1 MALIMASE
9 DRSRDSAHVLVGCLA
24 LTPRFIYRQNI
35 ETIGIE
41 LNDVNF

>member
-9 DRSRDSAHVLVGCLA
+9 DGSHHSAQVLLGCLA
-24 LTPRFIYRQNI
+24 LTPRFVCRQNI

-41 LNDVNF
+41 VNDVNF